1 MPNSQKEKYFQSF
14 LPQRYFSIT
23 TKIIC
28 LSIAYLGPPRSF
40 QSFLTKILFWRCFSS
55 TCRMGVDLIEISN
68 RKGF

>member
-1 MPNSQKEKYFQSF
+1 MPNSTKENISKVFYH
-14 LPQRYFSIT
+14 
-23 TKIIC
+23 K
-28 LSIAYLGPPRSF
+28 GPPRSF